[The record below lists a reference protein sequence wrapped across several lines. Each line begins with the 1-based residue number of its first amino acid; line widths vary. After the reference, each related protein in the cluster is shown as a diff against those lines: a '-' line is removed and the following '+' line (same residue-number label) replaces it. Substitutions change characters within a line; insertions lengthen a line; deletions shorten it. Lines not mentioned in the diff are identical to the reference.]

1 MSNMNDQQAA
11 DLTDI
16 TAEVRA
22 FGMGALG
29 ERMGIEIVGATMDS
43 RGLATITGTMPVE
56 GNTQPYGLLHGG
68 ASAVLAETLGSVAAG
83 ITAHQ
88 RIGLGALVVGIDLNC
103 THHKAAR
110 DGIVTGVAHMISA
123 GNTMLSSEI
132 VITNAEGE
140 RICTSRL
147 TAMARKPRS

>member
-1 MSNMNDQQAA
+1 MSQMKDQQAT
-11 DLTDI
+11 DETDI
-16 TAEVRA
+16 TDQVRS

-29 ERMGIEIVGATMDS
+29 ERMGIEIVRATIDS
-43 RGLATITGTMPVE
+43 KGLATITGTMPVE

-68 ASAVLAETLGSVAAG
+68 ASAVLAETLGSIAAG

-110 DGIVTGVAHMISA
+110 DGVVTGVAHMISA

-132 VITNAEGE
+132 VITNEQGE

-147 TAMARKPRS
+147 TAMARKPRP

>member
-1 MSNMNDQQAA
+1 MSNMNDSQAA
-11 DLTDI
+11 NSTDI
-16 TAEVRA
+16 SEEVRA

-29 ERMGIEIVGATMDS
+29 ERMGITLVSASIDS
-43 RGLATITGTMPVE
+43 QGLATITATMPVE

-68 ASAVLAETLGSVAAG
+68 ASAVLAETLGSIASA

-88 RIGLGALVVGIDLNC
+88 RIGLGTLVLGIDLNC

-110 DGIVTGVAHMISA
+110 GGVVTGVARMISA
-123 GNTMLSSEI
+123 GNTMLASEI
-132 VITNAEGE
+132 VITNEQGE

-147 TAMARKPRS
+147 TAMARKARA

>member
-1 MSNMNDQQAA
+1 MNDEQS
-11 DLTDI
+11 TDI
-16 TAEVRA
+16 TDEVRS

-29 ERMGIEIVGATMDS
+29 ERMGIRIVSASIDS
-43 RGLATITGTMPVE
+43 RGLATIAGSMPVE

-68 ASAVLAETLGSVAAG
+68 ASAVLAETLGSIAAG

-132 VITNAEGE
+132 VITNEQGE

-147 TAMARKPRS
+147 TAMARKPRT

>member
-1 MSNMNDQQAA
+1 MSNMNEHQ
-11 DLTDI
+11 LTDI
-16 TAEVRA
+16 TTEVRSI
-22 FGMGALG
+22 GMGALG
-29 ERMGIEIVGATMDS
+29 ERMGITLVSATIDAQ
-43 RGLATITGTMPVE
+43 GLATITATMPVE

-68 ASAVLAETLGSVAAG
+68 ASAVLAETLGSIASG

-88 RIGLGALVVGIDLNC
+88 RIGQGALVVGIDLNC

-110 DGIVTGVAHMISA
+110 DGVVTGIAHMISA

-132 VITNAEGE
+132 VITNEQGD

-147 TAMARKPRS
+147 TAMARKPRP

>member
-1 MSNMNDQQAA
+1 MSIMSDPQSR
-11 DLTDI
+11 DI
-16 TAEVRA
+16 TAEVQS

-29 ERMGIEIVGATMDS
+29 ERMGIALVSASIDS
-43 RGLATITGTMPVE
+43 EGLATISATMPVE

-68 ASAVLAETLGSVAAG
+68 ASAVLAETLGSIASA

-88 RIGLGALVVGIDLNC
+88 RIGEETLVVGIDLNC
-103 THHKAAR
+103 THHKSAR

-132 VITNAEGE
+132 VITNAQGE

-147 TAMARKPRS
+147 TAMARKPRP

>member
-1 MSNMNDQQAA
+1 MSNISAQESR
-11 DLTDI
+11 DI
-16 TAEVRA
+16 TAEIA
-22 FGMGALG
+22 SMGMGALG
-29 ERMGIEIVGATMDS
+29 ERMGITLVSASIDS
-43 RGLATITGTMPVE
+43 QGLATISATMPVA

-68 ASAVLAETLGSVAAG
+68 ASAVLAETLGSIASA
-83 ITAHQ
+83 ITAFN
-88 RIGLGALVVGIDLNC
+88 RIGEGTLVVGIDLNC

-132 VITNAEGE
+132 VITNEQGD

-147 TAMARKPRS
+147 TAMARKPRA

>member
-1 MSNMNDQQAA
+1 MSDPQ
-11 DLTDI
+11 LRDI
-16 TAEVRA
+16 TAEVESI
-22 FGMGALG
+22 GMGALG
-29 ERMGIEIVGATMDS
+29 ERMGIMLVSASIDS
-43 RGLATITGTMPVE
+43 EGLATISATMPVE

-68 ASAVLAETLGSVAAG
+68 ASAVLAETLGSIASG
-83 ITAHQ
+83 ITAFH
-88 RIGLGALVVGIDLNC
+88 RIGEGTLVVGIDLNC

-132 VITNAEGE
+132 VITNAQGE

-147 TAMARKPRS
+147 TAMARKPRL

>member
-1 MSNMNDQQAA
+1 MSDQQS
-11 DLTDI
+11 TDI
-16 TAEVRA
+16 TAEVNSI
-22 FGMGALG
+22 GMGALG
-29 ERMGIEIVGATMDS
+29 ERMGITIVSASIDS
-43 RGLATITGTMPVE
+43 QGLATITATMPVE

-68 ASAVLAETLGSVAAG
+68 ASAVLAETLGSIASG

-88 RIGLGALVVGIDLNC
+88 RLGQGAMVVGIDLNC

-132 VITNAEGE
+132 VITNDQGD

-147 TAMARKPRS
+147 TAMARKPRT

>member
-1 MSNMNDQQAA
+1 MANMNDEQS
-11 DLTDI
+11 TDI
-16 TAEVRA
+16 TDEVRS

-29 ERMGIEIVGATMDS
+29 ERMGIRIVSASIDS
-43 RGLATITGTMPVE
+43 QGLATIAGSMPVE

-68 ASAVLAETLGSVAAG
+68 ASAVLAETLGSIAAG

-123 GNTMLSSEI
+123 GSTMLSSEI
-132 VITNAEGE
+132 VITNEQGD

-147 TAMARKPRS
+147 TAMARKPRT

>member
-1 MSNMNDQQAA
+1 MSNISDSQSR
-11 DLTDI
+11 DI
-16 TAEVRA
+16 TAEVQSI
-22 FGMGALG
+22 GMGALG
-29 ERMGIEIVGATMDS
+29 ERMGITLVSASIDS
-43 RGLATITGTMPVE
+43 EGLATISATMPVE

-68 ASAVLAETLGSVAAG
+68 ASAVLAETLGSIASG
-83 ITAHQ
+83 ITAFN
-88 RIGLGALVVGIDLNC
+88 RIGEGTLVVGIDLNC

-110 DGIVTGVAHMISA
+110 DGVVTGVAQMISA

-147 TAMARKPRS
+147 TAMARKPRP

>member
-1 MSNMNDQQAA
+1 MSNKNDQQP
-11 DLTDI
+11 TDV
-16 TAEVRA
+16 TDEVRS

-29 ERMGIEIVGATMDS
+29 ERMGITIVNATIDS
-43 RGLATITGTMPVE
+43 KGLATITGTMPVE

-68 ASAVLAETLGSVAAG
+68 ASAVLAESLGSIAAG

-110 DGIVTGVAHMISA
+110 DGIVTGVAHMVSA
-123 GNTMLSSEI
+123 GNTMLCSEI
-132 VITNAEGE
+132 VITNESGE

-147 TAMARKPRS
+147 TAMARKPRT

>member
-1 MSNMNDQQAA
+1 MANMNDEQS
-11 DLTDI
+11 TDI
-16 TAEVRA
+16 TDEVRS

-29 ERMGIEIVGATMDS
+29 ERMGIRIVSASIDS
-43 RGLATITGTMPVE
+43 QGLATIAGSMPVE

-68 ASAVLAETLGSVAAG
+68 ASAVLAETLGSIAAG

-132 VITNAEGE
+132 VITNEQGD

-147 TAMARKPRS
+147 TAMARKPRT

>member
-1 MSNMNDQQAA
+1 MSNISDSQSR
-11 DLTDI
+11 DI
-16 TAEVRA
+16 TAEVQSI
-22 FGMGALG
+22 GMGALG
-29 ERMGIEIVGATMDS
+29 ERMGITLVSASIDS
-43 RGLATITGTMPVE
+43 EGLATISATMPVE

-68 ASAVLAETLGSVAAG
+68 ASAVLAETLGSIASG
-83 ITAHQ
+83 ITAFN
-88 RIGLGALVVGIDLNC
+88 RIGEGSLVVGIDLNC

-110 DGIVTGVAHMISA
+110 DGVVTGVAQMISA

-147 TAMARKPRS
+147 TAMARKPRP

>member
-1 MSNMNDQQAA
+1 MSNMSDQQS
-11 DLTDI
+11 TDI
-16 TAEVRA
+16 TAEVNSI
-22 FGMGALG
+22 GMGALG
-29 ERMGIEIVGATMDS
+29 ERMGITIVSASIDS
-43 RGLATITGTMPVE
+43 QGLATITATMPVE

-68 ASAVLAETLGSVAAG
+68 ASAVLAETLGSIASG

-88 RIGLGALVVGIDLNC
+88 RLGQGAMVVGIDLNC

-132 VITNAEGE
+132 VITNDQGD

-147 TAMARKPRS
+147 TAMARKPRT

>member
-1 MSNMNDQQAA
+1 MSNMNEHQ
-11 DLTDI
+11 LTDI
-16 TAEVRA
+16 TTEVRSI
-22 FGMGALG
+22 GMGALG
-29 ERMGIEIVGATMDS
+29 ERMGITLVSATIDAQ
-43 RGLATITGTMPVE
+43 GLATITATMPVE

-68 ASAVLAETLGSVAAG
+68 ASAVLAETLGSIASG

-88 RIGLGALVVGIDLNC
+88 RIGQGALVVGIDLNC

-110 DGIVTGVAHMISA
+110 DGVVTGIAQMISA

-132 VITNAEGE
+132 VITNEQGD

-147 TAMARKPRS
+147 TAMARKPRP